1 MFAVDKVAPATP
13 FRSLFMSKRPTV
25 AQRTFQEI
33 KETLEAKIS
42 AEYLLITLS
51 QAKIKTLQDMLEEIN
66 AQLPH

>member
-1 MFAVDKVAPATP
+1 
-13 FRSLFMSKRPTV
+13 MSKRPTV